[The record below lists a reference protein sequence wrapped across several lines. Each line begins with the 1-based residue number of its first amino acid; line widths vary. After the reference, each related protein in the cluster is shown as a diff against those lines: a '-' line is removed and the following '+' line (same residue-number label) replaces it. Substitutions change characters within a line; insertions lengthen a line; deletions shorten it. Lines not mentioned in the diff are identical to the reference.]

1 MSDSLTEIQASLR
14 EFARARDWEQFH
26 SPKNLACALSV
37 EAAELLEQFQWMPE
51 QASRGLEPAHKARV
65 ADEMADVLLYLA
77 QLANVLG
84 VDLVA
89 QANAKLKRN
98 AERYP
103 VELARGV
110 STKYDQL

>member
-1 MSDSLTEIQASLR
+1 MSDSLNELQTSLQ

-37 EAAELLEQFQWMPE
+37 EAAELLEQFQWMTE
-51 QASRGLEPAHKARV
+51 HASRELEPAHRARV

-77 QLANVLG
+77 QLASVLG

-89 QANAKLKRN
+89 QANAKLMRN